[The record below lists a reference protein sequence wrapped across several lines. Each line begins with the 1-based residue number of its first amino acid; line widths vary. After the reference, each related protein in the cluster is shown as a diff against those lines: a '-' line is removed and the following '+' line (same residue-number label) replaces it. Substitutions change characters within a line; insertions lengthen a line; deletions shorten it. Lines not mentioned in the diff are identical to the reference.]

1 MAKLHISHHEK
12 VEGHPH
18 RWHVFLHGRDQPVPV
33 ELDPDERRNLDM
45 SDEEIHN
52 LLPSALQRH
61 AEDNRDDVLPGEEY
75 HDVTW
80 DSPVRVMQTHFM
92 A

>member
-1 MAKLHISHHEK
+1 MAKLHISHHER
-12 VEGHPH
+12 VD
-18 RWHVFLHGRDQPVPV
+18 RS
-33 ELDPDERRNLDM
+33 RRTCFA
-45 SDEEIHN
+45 SR
-52 LLPSALQRH
+52 LPRALQRH

-75 HDVTW
+75 QDVTW

>member
-1 MAKLHISHHEK
+1 M
-12 VEGHPH
+12 
-18 RWHVFLHGRDQPVPV
+18 
-33 ELDPDERRNLDM
+33 ELDENARRSLEM
-45 SDEEIHN
+45 SDEDIHN

-61 AEDNRDDVLPGEEY
+61 ADENRDDVLPGEEY
-75 HDVTW
+75 QDVTW